1 MVMQAELENTI
12 EEGSMVSLHF
22 SLALTSGETIDS
34 NYEGPAVSF
43 RLGDGNML
51 PGFEEVLIGLK
62 PGSEIVETLP
72 AEQAFGEINPK
83 NKQSFPIAKF
93 QHLFED
99 DLVATEVG
107 SVVSF
112 KDPGG
117 FDLPGVVEAIYPE
130 SITIDFNHPLAGK
143 PIVFKAN
150 IIAVMPATVQPL
162 EVKL

>member
-1 MVMQAELENTI
+1 MQSELENSV
-12 EEGSMVSLHF
+12 EEGSLVSLHF
-22 SLALTSGETIDS
+22 SLELVTGELIDS
-34 NYEGPAVSF
+34 NYEGPAASF

-62 PGSEIVETLP
+62 PGNEVSTILP
-72 AEQAFGEINPK
+72 AEQAFGEVNPK
-83 NKQSFPIAKF
+83 NKQTFPVSKF

-99 DLVATEVG
+99 DVTPTEVG

-117 FDLPGVVEAIYPE
+117 FDIPGVVAAINKDT
-130 SITIDFNHPLAGK
+130 ITIDFNHPLAGK
-143 PIVFKAN
+143 EIVFKAN
-150 IIAVMPATVQPL
+150 ILAVMPATVETI